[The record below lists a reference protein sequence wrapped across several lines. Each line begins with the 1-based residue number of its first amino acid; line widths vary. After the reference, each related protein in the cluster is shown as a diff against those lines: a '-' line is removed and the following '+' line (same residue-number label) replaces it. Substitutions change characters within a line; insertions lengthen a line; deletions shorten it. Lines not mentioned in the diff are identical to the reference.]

1 MTVTRENESIQMNAV
16 KNNHQDVSQF
26 TRIPGQFPQET
37 NHVSDHVSTHV
48 SDHVSNQMSPKT
60 HVSKHVSHVSTHVIQ
75 DQEMTPVTRC
85 LSHLSHQESHQ
96 QSHQET
102 HLSHRQIDDQDVE
115 SVKVLRECNDALVS
129 FIEKARVLSEA
140 QEVQAMFPESL

>member
-37 NHVSDHVSTHV
+37 NHVSTYV
-48 SDHVSNQMSPKT
+48 SDHVSNQMTPKT

-96 QSHQET
+96 QSHQEN
-102 HLSHRQIDDQDVE
+102 HLSHHQTNDQDVE

-129 FIEKARVLSEA
+129 FIERARVLSEA
-140 QEVQAMFPESL
+140 QEVHAMFPESL

>member
-1 MTVTRENESIQMNAV
+1 MTVNRENESIQMNAV
-16 KNNHQDVSQF
+16 KNSHQDVSQF
-26 TRIPGQFPQET
+26 TRIPGQFPQEA
-37 NHVSDHVSTHV
+37 NHVSTYE
-48 SDHVSNQMSPKT
+48 SDHVSNQMTPET

-96 QSHQET
+96 ESHHQT
-102 HLSHRQIDDQDVE
+102 NDQDVE

>member
-1 MTVTRENESIQMNAV
+1 MTVNRENDSIQMNAV
-16 KNNHQDVSQF
+16 KYGHQDVSQF
-26 TRIPGQFPQET
+26 TRIPGQFPEET
-37 NHVSDHVSTHV
+37 NHVSTHV
-48 SDHVSNQMSPKT
+48 SDHVSNQMTPKT

-96 QSHQET
+96 ESHHQT
-102 HLSHRQIDDQDVE
+102 NDQDVE

-129 FIEKARVLSEA
+129 FIERARVLSEA